1 MGNYLLKVKY
11 EYFAC
16 AFFYRELQG
25 NIDNTKLVWAEEMNH
40 QISAERMRTVMLA
53 AESSTRS
60 LLNISGK

>member
-1 MGNYLLKVKY
+1 M
-11 EYFAC
+11 C
-16 AFFYRELQG
+16 FFYTELQG
-25 NIDNTKLVWAEEMNH
+25 NVDNTKLVWAEEMNH